1 MAKEFLHKGGLTKL
15 VENIKA
21 WSKGAFLGKDAT
33 ITKSS
38 GANKGVSVSIQG
50 SVSEPSVSVSVTTS
64 GVSVNNSGVVSGSEV
79 KAYVDENAA
88 TKDTF
93 KAATSSSNAVN
104 GLVPAPSSANA
115 TKFLRGDG
123 TWTLPKE
130 ITVSNSSATLAWDSA
145 VLLATV
151 NGTNITAK
159 LPKNPQRTYLTG
171 EGLYESTAN
180 TFSVKA
186 ATSSSIGGLKTGYA
200 QNGKSYPVRID
211 INNDAYVEV
220 PWTDTT
226 YQPATTLSKGLM
238 SSTDKK
244 NLDALSGGVSLLI
257 ANGVYTY
264 NDLKSKL
271 DEWLSRVGTRVGAWC
286 SYDGAFDPESWDKGT
301 DIIGAGGTITLTI
314 SAVTSWFSTGYVQM
328 RVSSYTN
335 ASWSVARNNNRWLT
349 PGKYALLIDKI
360 PSTSA
365 SSRGVSVA
373 LGGTVGSPTVSVTTT
388 TGGVSAAN
396 SGVVSGKEVKDYVDA
411 NAATKSVFSAAT
423 SSSVGSNGLVPAPS
437 SANVTKF
444 LRGDGTWQTPTITKD
459 SVTSALGYTPAKE
472 VPNTMVWGGILN
484 TVAYATDHAVGT
496 VLKVTTSE
504 PLSILK
510 DGRLITSSLASGTNV
525 IVSHESYMS
534 GSSYNS
540 GKVFVIF

>member
-64 GVSVNNSGVVSGSEV
+64 GVSGNNSGVVSGSEV

-145 VLLATV
+145 VSLATV
-151 NGTNITAK
+151 NGTDITAK

-180 TFSVKA
+180 TFSVKP
-186 ATSSSIGGLKTGYA
+186 ATSSSIGGLKTGYT

-226 YQPATTLSKGLM
+226 YQPATTSSKGLM

-301 DIIGAGGTITLTI
+301 DIIGNGGTITLTI
-314 SAVTSWFSTGYVQM
+314 SAVTSWFSTDYVQM

-335 ASWSVARNNNRWLT
+335 TSWVVVRNNKRWLK
-349 PGKYALLIDKI
+349 PEKYALLIDKI

-388 TGGVSAAN
+388 TGGVSGAN

-484 TVAYATDHAVGT
+484 TAAYAADYAVGT

-504 PLSILK
+504 SLHILK
-510 DGRLITSSLASGTNV
+510 DGSLITSSLASGTNV